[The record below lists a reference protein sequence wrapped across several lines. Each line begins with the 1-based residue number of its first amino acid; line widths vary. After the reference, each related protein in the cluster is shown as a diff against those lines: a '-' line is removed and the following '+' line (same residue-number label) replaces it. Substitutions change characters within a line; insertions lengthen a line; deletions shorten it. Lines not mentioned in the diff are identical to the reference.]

1 MQFCWKYSV
10 ASAFSAA
17 ISYFLPAP
25 VPVYISANS
34 AEQLGLAWSVQ
45 ADSAKLYSLSC
56 QNVTAKGCVC
66 TGALDA
72 KCLRHAGA
80 FTKGEVHFCCH
91 QSNSLVYFDDQA
103 IAR

>member
-1 MQFCWKYSV
+1 M
-10 ASAFSAA
+10 
-17 ISYFLPAP
+17 
-25 VPVYISANS
+25 YISANS

-103 IAR
+103 IAIRVKLLEPWERANGVTITFQAGGR

>member
-1 MQFCWKYSV
+1 M
-10 ASAFSAA
+10 
-17 ISYFLPAP
+17 
-25 VPVYISANS
+25 YISANS

-56 QNVTAKGCVC
+56 QNVIAKGYVC

-72 KCLRHAGA
+72 KSLRHAGA